1 MIAKA
6 ITRDFGSVERWR
18 HEVIALATS
27 LSGSSGWV
35 LLQQTLTGVTDAAR
49 SLKSPAAANRIG
61 SRARRENARMN
72 VICLI
77 GTSRCGST
85 VLQAALAQFE
95 GITALG
101 EVKRLRQLADAHAVC
116 GCGEPIER
124 CPVWGDEVAGFVPQD
139 GSRMRTAINALAAA
153 AGAPLLGGE
162 ARAAQSLGRTL
173 DDIAARIPS
182 RVFVDSSKDPDQL
195 LLYMA
200 LPDITVIPVHV
211 VRDPRGVV
219 QSAGRRTGIAPD
231 AMAKHWRRLNGA
243 TIALRKITP
252 RLPWHAIT
260 YEDFC
265 RDPARACRSIL
276 RDAGHDGAMR
286 RESVAQHTLGGSP
299 GFSFAG
305 ADSIHAEEAWRQT
318 MPPDM
323 QAAILRESGWPARHF
338 GYSQQG

>member
-1 MIAKA
+1 MNTRATPSG
-6 ITRDFGSVERWR
+6 ITV
-18 HEVIALATS
+18 V
-27 LSGSSGWV
+27 
-35 LLQQTLTGVTDAAR
+35 
-49 SLKSPAAANRIG
+49 
-61 SRARRENARMN
+61 
-72 VICLI
+72 CLI

-85 VLQAALAQFE
+85 VLQAALAQFRDVA
-95 GITALG
+95 ALG
-101 EVKRLRQLADAHAVC
+101 EIKRLRQLADAHAVC

-124 CPVWGDEVAGFVPQD
+124 CPIWRDEVAGFLPQH
-139 GSRMRTAINALAAA
+139 GSRFRMAVNALAAA
-153 AGAPLLGGE
+153 VGAPLLGTE

-173 DDIAARIPS
+173 KDIARKIPS

-195 LLYMA
+195 LLYMT
-200 LPDITVIPVHV
+200 LPDVVVIPVHV

-219 QSAGRRTGIAPD
+219 QSAGRRTGIAPG

-243 TIALRKITP
+243 TLALRRIAP

-260 YEDFC
+260 YEDFY
-265 RDPARACRSIL
+265 RDPAGACRAIL

-286 RESVAQHTLGGSP
+286 EQTAAQHTLGGSP

-305 ADSIHAEEAWRQT
+305 TDSIHVEDAWRQT

-338 GYSQQG
+338 GYRLQG